1 MKPISLFALSVFV
14 SVYAASAHAAPTTVY
29 ANSISAHNIA
39 AMQHTIMNNT
49 IRSFSGTMAAAL
61 GSRGELQYER
71 KSPAPQKI
79 SIDQYGR
86 MPEYGTMPLY
96 GEYGDDGSVFGR
108 GGGDM
113 VSRPTIN
120 GMWLNWQHVGDDAK
134 FDHMDT
140 LDSDYNV
147 IMFGLSGG
155 DAQFGNGITDW
166 GLFGGYA
173 GGTQTNNTLDITE
186 NGGYVGFYNGYAWGG
201 LNISLI
207 ANAGAMYN
215 SAEFDTGTDEYANMW
230 VGGAINA
237 AYNIALDATFTLQ
250 PNVYAGYTWI
260 KSANY
265 TSTDGAHIANQ
276 NFNMFEVA
284 PGVRAIKQISR
295 GWFGFIGAKYVFN
308 FAHGGDT
315 VVDNIKLDE
324 LEMNDYSEYGLGI
337 ETSVDRFNMSINVGR
352 RDGGRTGWTFGTSL
366 KYLF

>member
-71 KSPAPQKI
+71 KSPAPQKS

-108 GGGDM
+108 GGGDIG
-113 VSRPTIN
+113 SRPTIN

-134 FDHMDT
+134 FDHMNT

-166 GLFGGYA
+166 GMFGGYA
-173 GGTQTNNTLDITE
+173 GGTQTNDTLDITE
-186 NGGYVGFYNGYAWGG
+186 NGGYVGVYNGYAWGG